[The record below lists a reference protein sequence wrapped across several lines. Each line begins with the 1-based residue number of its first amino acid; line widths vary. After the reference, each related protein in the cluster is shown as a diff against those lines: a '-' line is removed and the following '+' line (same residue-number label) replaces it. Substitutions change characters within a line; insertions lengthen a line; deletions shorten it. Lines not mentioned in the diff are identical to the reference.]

1 MGQQCTIDGTVLNI
15 VYQNADN
22 GYTVLRMTATDG
34 ETVTVVGCIPCA
46 APGEEMIVTGE
57 WAHHPTHGDQIKAEV
72 VERYLP
78 RTESGILDYLS
89 SGVIKGVGPAT
100 AQILVSRFGEET
112 LDVLELEPERMATLK
127 GITAKKAMEI
137 SEGFKYQTGMRR
149 MMEFLSANGLPLT
162 LAMRLYGRYGA
173 EATERVKEDPY
184 LLCDEFFGVDFAAAD
199 GIALS
204 RGVDADE
211 PRRVEAAV
219 IYELSYNLG
228 NGHVFLPR
236 DKLAAASAQLI
247 EIGTDTAEIAIDSLC
262 EKGKIISE
270 HVAGVDACYLAAM
283 YEAET
288 FVCSRLEAMLKAKA
302 DKGRNIGAI
311 ISRIEKEQNITYA
324 AQQRRAVECAARDGV
339 FLLTG
344 GPGTGK
350 TTCVRAIASC
360 FEMMGM
366 KIELAAPTGRA
377 AKRLGELCG
386 MEGQTVHRLLGMSWN
401 DATGELTFS
410 KNENEQLEADAV
422 IVDETSMVDLAL
434 LRALLAALRPG
445 CRLVLVGDPD
455 QLPSVGAGNVF
466 SDLIRS
472 GRIETVALTEIF
484 RQAESSAIVRNAH
497 AVNKGMKPRLSN
509 DQSDFF
515 FLSRR
520 EGARLVETVVDL
532 CKTRLPK
539 NMNIPSDQIQV
550 LSPTRRGETGT
561 ANLNRALQ
569 KELNP
574 AAEGKNEKRFGESV
588 LREGDRVM
596 QIKNDYDII
605 WQKDDGTVGT
615 GVFNGD
621 VGKIA
626 SIDASGEIV
635 TIKFDDH
642 TCAYTTDMLSEI
654 ELAYAMTVHKS
665 QGSEYRAVVLAVLN
679 AAPSL
684 LVRGVLYT
692 AITRAKELMIIA
704 GDDSAVYRMA
714 ENDRQARRY
723 SGLRARLKAGA
734 EK

>member
-15 VYQNADN
+15 VYQNDDN
-22 GYTVLRMTATDG
+22 GYTVLKMTTTDG

-89 SGVIKGVGPAT
+89 SGAIKGVGPAT
-100 AQILVSRFGEET
+100 AQLLVSRFGEET
-112 LDVLELEPERMATLK
+112 LDVLELEPERLTSLK
-127 GITAKKAMEI
+127 GITTKKAMEI
-137 SEGFKYQTGMRR
+137 SESFRYQTGMRR
-149 MMEFLSANGLPLT
+149 MMEFLSSNGLPLT

-173 EATERVKEDPY
+173 EAPERIKENPY
-184 LLCDEFFGVDFAAAD
+184 LLCDEFFGVDFSAAD
-199 GIALS
+199 NIALS

-219 IYELSYNLG
+219 LYELSYNLG

-236 DKLAAASAQLI
+236 EKLAAAAAQLI
-247 EIGTDTAEIAIDSLC
+247 DIGGDRAEIAVDSLR
-262 EKGKIISE
+262 ERGAIVE
-270 HVAGVDACYLAAM
+270 EQVAKTDACYLAAM

-288 FVCSRLEAMLKAKA
+288 FVSSRLEDMLLEKS
-302 DKGRNIGAI
+302 DRGRNIGAI
-311 ISRIEKEQNITYA
+311 IARIEKEQNITYA
-324 AQQRRAVECAARDGV
+324 AQQRRAVECAAKNGV

-360 FEMMGM
+360 FEMMGLRT
-366 KIELAAPTGRA
+366 ELTAPTGRA

-386 MEGQTVHRLLGMSWN
+386 REGQTVHRLLGMSWN

-410 KNENEQLEADAV
+410 KNENERLEADAV

-434 LRALLAALRPG
+434 MRALLAALKPG

-472 GRIETVALTEIF
+472 ERIETVALTEIF

-497 AVNKGMKPRLSN
+497 AVNRGEKPRLSN
-509 DQSDFF
+509 DQNDFF

-520 EGARLVETVVDL
+520 DGARLVETVVEL
-532 CKTRLPK
+532 CGTRLPQK
-539 NMNIPSDQIQV
+539 MGIPSDQIQV

-569 KELNP
+569 AALNP
-574 AAEGKNEKRFGESV
+574 PSDGKREKRFGDGA

-596 QIKNDYDII
+596 QIKNDYDIV
-605 WQKDDGTVGT
+605 WQKADGSAGT

-621 VGKIA
+621 VGQIT
-626 SIDASGEIV
+626 SIDENGEII

-642 TCAYTTDMLSEI
+642 ICAYTADMLSEI

-665 QGSEYRAVVLAVLN
+665 QGSEYRAVVLALLSP
-679 AAPSL
+679 APSL
-684 LVRGVLYT
+684 MVRGVLYT

-704 GDDSAVYRMA
+704 GDDGAVYRMA

-734 EK
+734 ER